1 MKVDRQYGQRLKPRS
16 QNPGVKHI
24 VMDDVGEVT
33 QITCADC
40 GRVWAYSHD
49 EILALPAASHANGDV
64 TRCWDCQPVAELD
77 EPCGQCE
84 GCRSLCADTPEAC

>member
-64 TRCWDCQPVAELD
+64 SGGVLMLSYVVAFAIGGLIAVLYVEITD
-77 EPCGQCE
+77 
-84 GCRSLCADTPEAC
+84 ACS